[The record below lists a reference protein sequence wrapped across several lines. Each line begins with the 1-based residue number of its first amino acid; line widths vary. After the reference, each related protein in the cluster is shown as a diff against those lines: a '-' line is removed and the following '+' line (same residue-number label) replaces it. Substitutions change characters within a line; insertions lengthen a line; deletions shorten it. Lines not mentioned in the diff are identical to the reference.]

1 METGMIR
8 QDRRYEREG
17 NRTMSNVILIG
28 FMGCGKSSIAVK
40 LSYRLKQPVTDE
52 LIATYSSLTACEVIS
67 NAEESLKVESCK
79 LFTVSGTS

>member
-1 METGMIR
+1 MLISPKQVIR
-8 QDRRYEREG
+8 FFP
-17 NRTMSNVILIG
+17 V
-28 FMGCGKSSIAVK
+28 F
-40 LSYRLKQPVTDE
+40 LKQPVTDE